1 MSTKLEKFRTEDAA
15 LIPQD
20 YPDGPPEH
28 RLPVGDAL
36 YVTWILSNA
45 RMLACARYGVSELV
59 HKLGSDNAVTA
70 KNSPLKVIVRQL
82 INIPLMSFSSF
93 LI

>member
-15 LIPQD
+15 LIPID

-59 HKLGSDNAVTA
+59 HKLGSDNAVVELGA
-70 KNSPLKVIVRQL
+70 AGYVERWKVNQVAL
-82 INIPLMSFSSF
+82 Y
-93 LI
+93 